1 MMEQMRDGS
10 LMGLLRFANVPL
22 LVVICHLPRCNGQGC
37 STSSFIAKYISCAV
51 YLVCKSTV
59 GKHREEI
66 LNDIKKLSWPMF
78 VKPVHLGS
86 SIDF

>member
-1 MMEQMRDGS
+1 MDKAVQQVLS
-10 LMGLLRFANVPL
+10 SQNISVVP
-22 LVVICHLPRCNGQGC
+22 
-37 STSSFIAKYISCAV
+37 YIWFVKAQWENN
-51 YLVCKSTV
+51 
-59 GKHREEI
+59 REEI